1 MSLLPDVIMLGPVP
15 LAAVALTGLV
25 GGLLAYWLT
34 GRVARRAG
42 AAPDKAGAAQDIV
55 PNLFVG
61 GVLTAKLVYVLMD
74 PGAYLASPGLLIVFP
89 YGPLALPV
97 GLAGGVAA
105 VAWGLRRRKD
115 WQRLLDY
122 AAGPLAVGLAAALLG
137 WRAPGAWAFS
147 PLVAVA
153 AGVSMWTEAG
163 AAAPP
168 GSSAARTAVL
178 VAGAI
183 VLADQARP
191 AGTTTT
197 LQVAAAIL
205 GTAAW
210 LWARRAET
218 QKGSGA

>member
-1 MSLLPDVIMLGPVP
+1 MSFLPDVIMLGPVP
-15 LAAVALTGLV
+15 LAAVAMTGLV
-25 GGLLAYWLT
+25 GGLLAYVLT
-34 GRVARRAG
+34 GRSARRAG
-42 AAPDKAGAAQDIV
+42 ATPDEAGAAQDIV

-115 WQRLLDY
+115 RRRLLDY
-122 AAGPLAVGLAAALLG
+122 AAGPLATGLAAALLG

-147 PLVAVA
+147 PLVAAA
-153 AGVSMWTEAG
+153 AGVSLWVGTG
-163 AAAPP
+163 GVP
-168 GSSAARTAVL
+168 GSGAARTTVL
-178 VAGAI
+178 VAGALT
-183 VLADQARP
+183 LADLARP

-197 LQVAAAIL
+197 LQVAAAVL

-210 LWARRAET
+210 LWAQRAE
-218 QKGSGA
+218 QQEKGSGT

>member
-1 MSLLPDVIMLGPVP
+1 MSFLPDVIMLGPVP

-25 GGLLAYWLT
+25 GGLLAYMLT
-34 GRVARRAG
+34 GRSARRAG
-42 AAPDKAGAAQDIV
+42 AGPDEAGAAQDIV

-61 GVLTAKLVYVLMD
+61 GVLSAKLVYVLMD

-97 GLAGGVAA
+97 GLAGGLAA

-115 WQRLLDY
+115 WRRLLDY
-122 AAGPLAVGLAAALLG
+122 AAGPLATGLAAALLG

-147 PLVAVA
+147 PLVAAA
-153 AGVSMWTEAG
+153 AGASMWVGTG
-163 AAAPP
+163 GVP
-168 GSSAARTAVL
+168 GSGAARTTVL

-183 VLADQARP
+183 TLADLARP
-191 AGTTTT
+191 AGSTTT
-197 LQVAAAIL
+197 LQVAAAVL

-210 LWARRAET
+210 LWAQRAE
-218 QKGSGA
+218 QQEKGSGT